1 MAPLELHVDAAP
13 CFIDGVST
21 AHQPVVAR
29 DQGDNEQR
37 DGTEKNTESHES
49 SSSCRLEAERRN
61 RRPPARRGAAG
72 VRMPGRTISVC
83 PERVFGGEGSKDH
96 AMAPRLRGVRSAGAR
111 RVSFSPNA
119 RNAAARRTA
128 RTAAVLF
135 VRKMSAV
142 LGLGEA
148 RRTLRWVAADSE
160 SGAYD
165 CPSCGQI
172 ATECTILGHYEP
184 ARSRKAASPEGQ
196 DSRRQRRGGSASG
209 VLRPVPVYD
218 APYEGET
225 PPLPRAWCL
234 GDSPPGRNARRPQPD
249 WHASW

>member
-1 MAPLELHVDAAP
+1 MSSAMVPRRIQRAMSP
-13 CFIDGVST
+13 
-21 AHQPVVAR
+21 PRVAVWKR
-29 DQGDNEQR
+29 NA
-37 DGTEKNTESHES
+37 GTEG
-49 SSSCRLEAERRN
+49 
-61 RRPPARRGAAG
+61 RP
-72 VRMPGRTISVC
+72 
-83 PERVFGGEGSKDH
+83 H
-96 AMAPRLRGVRSAGAR
+96 AGAR
-111 RVSFSPNA
+111 REFGCPGGQFPSA
-119 RNAAARRTA
+119 RNAFLAVKAARTMPWLHGFEVFDRPARGVSPFLRTRETPPPGGLRGRRRFFSFA
-128 RTAAVLF
+128 RSLWAGGDSGCSPGRSL
-135 VRKMSAV
+135 RRMSAV

-165 CPSCGQI
+165 YPSCGQI